1 MFFFVSGG
9 LLEVQP
15 HVVTVLAD
23 TAIRAKDLDEAQAV
37 EAEQRAQ
44 KAMQDAKTD
53 IEFAKAK
60 AELAQQMAQLRAIK
74 KLRKR

>member
-1 MFFFVSGG
+1 MDQDNVIVMPTPEAIDPLTS
-9 LLEVQP
+9 LLRDGARK
-15 HVVTVLAD
+15 L
-23 TAIRAKDLDEAQAV
+23 IAQAV